1 MTMNVNSERKTTVIS
16 DFKMGNK
23 LLLTQF
29 GMQRS
34 LTLRAGGGGG
44 GGAPQGAK
52 RMCVLVGDCS

>member
-44 GGAPQGAK
+44 GGTTGSQENV
-52 RMCVLVGDCS
+52 CVSW